1 MLFYIAAP
9 KGGHSRTPLRIFHGG
24 NYPSGLIKHHRN
36 HVWIS
41 QNTLAI
47 NADLLGLRI
56 NPQAHIPNLDTVY
69 AYSTSSNQL
78 FAHAP
83 RAHTSM
89 G

>member
-1 MLFYIAAP
+1 MLFYIAAS
-9 KGGHSRTPLRIFHGG
+9 KGCHSRAPLWIFHGG
-24 NYPSGLIKHHRN
+24 YHPGRLIKHHRN

-47 NADLLGLRI
+47 NTDFLGLGI